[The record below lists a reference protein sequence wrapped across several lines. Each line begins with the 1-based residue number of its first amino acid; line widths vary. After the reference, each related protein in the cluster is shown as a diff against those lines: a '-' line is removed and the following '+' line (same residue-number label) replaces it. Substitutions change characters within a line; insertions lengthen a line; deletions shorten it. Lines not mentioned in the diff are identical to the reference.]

1 MLNFFQLIVM
11 SEEQIF
17 KHIHL
22 INNLK
27 FFLELR
33 QFSNYFL
40 EKTVHLYN
48 PYDCLNNQ
56 KKLSV
61 YFIYKCLLM
70 THKISYDDAF
80 NYLMKTY
87 NMTPYQIYYEI
98 SKLDVSRVNIS
109 PDYISESED
118 EIIISKP
125 NKLQK
130 MDIC

>member
-11 SEEQIF
+11 SENQLL
-17 KHIHL
+17 KHINL

-40 EKTVHLYN
+40 EKTLHLYN
-48 PYDCLNNQ
+48 AYDCLNNQ

-70 THKISYDDAF
+70 TQKITYDDAF
-80 NYLMKTY
+80 NYLIKTY
-87 NMTPYQIYYEI
+87 NMTSSQIYYEI
-98 SKLDVSRVNIS
+98 SKLDLKRINIS
-109 PDYISESED
+109 SDYISESED
-118 EIIISKP
+118 EIIIS
-125 NKLQK
+125 NIDK
-130 MDIC
+130 MEIC